1 MSQSAITV
9 DQVTVTYRNGHTALR
24 DATFQVPGGS
34 IAALVGVNGS
44 GKSTLFKALMGFVH
58 LAQGDITILQ
68 QSVNKALKKN
78 LIAYV
83 PQSEEVDWSFPVLVE
98 DVVMMGRYG
107 HMGWLRRPTAHDHA
121 CVDAALARVDMQE
134 YRHRQIGEL
143 SGGQKK
149 RVFLARAIAQDGQV
163 ILLDEPF
170 TGVDVKT
177 EARIIDLLRELRDEG
192 RTMLV
197 STHNLGSV
205 TEFCDYTVMIKG
217 TVLASGPTETT
228 FTAANLEQAFSGVL
242 RHIALSG
249 GEEHI
254 ITDDERPFIS
264 RRVASGRKIVMNW
277 LVEPFGYQYMLNA
290 MWVSAMVG
298 GLCAFLSCYLML
310 KGWSLIGDALSHSIV
325 PGVAGAWMLGLPFS
339 LGAFLSG
346 GLAAGS
352 MLFLNQRSR
361 LKEDAIIGL
370 IFSSFFGVGL
380 FMVSLNPMSVNIQTI
395 ILGNVLAIAP
405 ADIAQLAIIGAASL
419 TILLLKW
426 KDLMVVFFDETH
438 ARSIGLNPGRLKLLF
453 FTLLSVSTVAALQ
466 TVGAFLVICLV
477 VTPGATAWL
486 LTDRFPRL
494 LMIAVVI
501 GSLTSF
507 LGAWLSYWLDGAT
520 GGIIVV
526 MQTLLFITAFIFAP
540 KHGLLANRRRARLQK
555 EPTCS

>member
-1 MSQSAITV
+1 
-9 DQVTVTYRNGHTALR
+9 
-24 DATFQVPGGS
+24 
-34 IAALVGVNGS
+34 
-44 GKSTLFKALMGFVH
+44 
-58 LAQGDITILQ
+58 
-68 QSVNKALKKN
+68 
-78 LIAYV
+78 
-83 PQSEEVDWSFPVLVE
+83 
-98 DVVMMGRYG
+98 
-107 HMGWLRRPTAHDHA
+107 
-121 CVDAALARVDMQE
+121 
-134 YRHRQIGEL
+134 
-143 SGGQKK
+143 
-149 RVFLARAIAQDGQV
+149 
-163 ILLDEPF
+163 
-170 TGVDVKT
+170 
-177 EARIIDLLRELRDEG
+177 
-192 RTMLV
+192 
-197 STHNLGSV
+197 
-205 TEFCDYTVMIKG
+205 
-217 TVLASGPTETT
+217 
-228 FTAANLEQAFSGVL
+228 
-242 RHIALSG
+242 
-249 GEEHI
+249 
-254 ITDDERPFIS
+254 
-264 RRVASGRKIVMNW
+264 MNW

-438 ARSIGLNPGRLKLLF
+438 ARSIGLNPSRLKLLF